1 MLTALEVAQLAAQRP
16 GARGVVQL
24 RRVLGLIDGG
34 AESPQETRTRL
45 LLVQADLPKPETQIV
60 VCDEFGY
67 PFARLDMGWP
77 EWHVAVEFDGAQ
89 HWTDSAQRTRD
100 IDRWAQLEAL
110 GWHIVRVSGDM
121 LRYRPGVV
129 VERAERALRT
139 AGWTG
144 EISLDAR
151 IRPRNVS

>member
-1 MLTALEVAQLAAQRP
+1 M
-16 GARGVVQL
+16 
-24 RRVLGLIDGG
+24 
-34 AESPQETRTRL
+34 S
-45 LLVQADLPKPETQIV
+45 
-60 VCDEFGY
+60 
-67 PFARLDMGWP
+67 WP

-129 VERAERALRT
+129 VERPSERYARLDGPVRSALMHAFGRAT
-139 AGWTG
+139 CHKSDFGGQSSAGNPNF
-144 EISLDAR
+144 AN
-151 IRPRNVS
+151 RPVSKNATT